1 MGFGGNFSGSGYQ
14 GSSLPDPPG
23 PDSPKK
29 EINFLKEAFNVQYNW
44 IALCGAAAFSLVTGT
59 AIPLVLAGGLEL
71 MYLAVVSQNP
81 RFQRLVRS
89 WKFADEQ
96 KQNQQKLTDLL
107 RSLPPDMQ
115 GRYIR
120 LAEVCGSIRGNFNQL
135 SSISQIFLQ
144 QMDSRLEGLLHGY
157 ARLLSAAF
165 QQRQY
170 VKTSDPDEIK
180 KEIAALQQHMQ
191 SDPPRV
197 QEINKG
203 RVEILSKRLEK
214 YQKITENRQ
223 VVDAQCSAVEDVL
236 QLVRDQSVTMRD
248 PQQVSDQ
255 LANLVHDVEQTEQ
268 TVQQVESIFSGLTPE
283 MEGIMQDVDTSSSSS
298 SSAQRTRIG
307 S

>member
-1 MGFGGNFSGSGYQ
+1 MGFGGSFS
-14 GSSLPDPPG
+14 SSNLPDAPG
-23 PDSPKK
+23 PAPQDKD
-29 EINFLKEAFNVQYNW
+29 INFVKEAFNIQYNW
-44 IALCGAAAFSLVTGT
+44 IALGGAAAFALVTGT
-59 AIPLVLAGGLEL
+59 AIPIALAGGLEL
-71 MYLAVVSQNP
+71 MYLAVVSQHP

-89 WKFADEQ
+89 WKFAE
-96 KQNQQKLTDLL
+96 QQKLNEQKLGDML

-115 GRYIR
+115 GRYIK
-120 LAEVCGSIRGNFNQL
+120 LAEVCRSIRGNFAQL
-135 SSISQIFLQ
+135 SSTSQIFVQ
-144 QMDSRLEGLLHGY
+144 QMDTRLEGLLHGY

-170 VKTSDPDEIK
+170 VKTTDPDEIK
-180 KEIAALQQHMQ
+180 KEIAALQQHMNT
-191 SDPPRV
+191 DPPRV
-197 QEINKG
+197 QDINKR

-214 YQKITENRQ
+214 YQKINENRQ

-268 TVQQVESIFSGLTPE
+268 TVQQVEGIFSGLTPE
-283 MEGIMQDVDTSSSSS
+283 MEGIMQDVDTSGSG

>member
-1 MGFGGNFSGSGYQ
+1 MGFGGGSFS
-14 GSSLPDPPG
+14 GSSLPDAPG
-23 PDSPKK
+23 PDAPKK
-29 EINFLKEAFNVQYNW
+29 DINFVKEAFNIQYNW
-44 IALCGAAAFSLVTGT
+44 IALGGAAAFALVTGT
-59 AIPLVLAGGLEL
+59 AIPIALAGGLEL
-71 MYLAVVSQNP
+71 MYLAVVSQHP

-89 WKFADEQ
+89 WKFAEEQ
-96 KQNQQKLTDLL
+96 KLNEQKLGDML

-115 GRYIR
+115 GRYIK
-120 LAEVCGSIRGNFNQL
+120 LAEVCRSIRGNFSQL
-135 SSISQIFLQ
+135 SSTSQMFVQ
-144 QMDSRLEGLLHGY
+144 QMNQRLEGLLHGY

-170 VKTSDPDEIK
+170 VKTTDPDEIK
-180 KEIAALQQHMQ
+180 KEIAALQQHMNT
-191 SDPPRV
+191 DPPRV
-197 QEINKG
+197 QDINKR

-214 YQKITENRQ
+214 YQKINENRQ

-268 TVQQVESIFSGLTPE
+268 TVQQVESIFSGLPSE

>member
-1 MGFGGNFSGSGYQ
+1 MGFGGGSFLGSG
-14 GSSLPDPPG
+14 LPDAPG
-23 PDSPKK
+23 PDAPKQ
-29 EINFLKEAFNVQYNW
+29 EINFVKEAFNIQYNW
-44 IALCGAAAFSLVTGT
+44 IALGGAAAFALVTGT
-59 AIPLVLAGGLEL
+59 AIPIALAGGLEL
-71 MYLAVVSQNP
+71 MYLAVVSQHP

-89 WKFADEQ
+89 WKFAEDQKRNEQ
-96 KQNQQKLTDLL
+96 KLGDML

-115 GRYIR
+115 GRYIK
-120 LAEVCGSIRGNFNQL
+120 LAEVCRSIRGNFSQL
-135 SSISQIFLQ
+135 SSTSQIFVQ
-144 QMDSRLEGLLHGY
+144 QMDQRLEGLLHGY

-170 VKTSDPDEIK
+170 VKTTDPDEIK
-180 KEIAALQQHMQ
+180 KEIAALQQHLNT
-191 SDPPRV
+191 DPPRV
-197 QEINKG
+197 QDINKK
-203 RVEILSKRLEK
+203 RVEILSKRMEK
-214 YQKITENRQ
+214 YQKINENRQ

-283 MEGIMQDVDTSSSSS
+283 MEGIMQDTDTSSSS

>member
-1 MGFGGNFSGSGYQ
+1 MGFGGSFSGSNFQ
-14 GSSLPDPPG
+14 SPSLPDAPG
-23 PDSPKK
+23 PDAPKQ
-29 EINFLKEAFNVQYNW
+29 EINFVKEAFNIQYNW
-44 IALCGAAAFSLVTGT
+44 IALAGAGAFALLTGT
-59 AIPLVLAGGLEL
+59 AIPIALAGGLEL
-71 MYLAVVSQNP
+71 MYLAVVSQHP

-89 WKFADEQ
+89 WKFAEQQ
-96 KQNQQKLTDLL
+96 KQNEQKLGDML

-115 GRYIR
+115 GRYIK
-120 LAEVCGSIRGNFNQL
+120 LAEVCRSIRGNFSQL
-135 SSISQIFLQ
+135 SSTSQIFVQ
-144 QMDSRLEGLLHGY
+144 QMDQRLEGLLHGY

-170 VKTSDPDEIK
+170 VKTTDPDEIK
-180 KEIAALQQHMQ
+180 KEVAALQQHLNT
-191 SDPPRV
+191 DPPRV
-197 QEINKG
+197 QDINKK

-214 YQKITENRQ
+214 YQKINENRQ

-298 SSAQRTRIG
+298 SAQRTRIG

>member
-1 MGFGGNFSGSGYQ
+1 MGFGGGFSGSN
-14 GSSLPDPPG
+14 LPDAPG
-23 PDSPKK
+23 PDAGKK
-29 EINFLKEAFNVQYNW
+29 DISFVKEAFNIQYNW
-44 IALCGAAAFSLVTGT
+44 IALGGAAAFALVTGT
-59 AIPLVLAGGLEL
+59 AVPLVLAGGLEL
-71 MYLAVVSQNP
+71 MYLAVVSQHP

-89 WKFADEQ
+89 WKFAEEQ
-96 KQNQQKLTDLL
+96 KQNEQKLSDML
-107 RSLPPDMQ
+107 RNLPPDMQ
-115 GRYIR
+115 GRYIK
-120 LAEVCGSIRGNFNQL
+120 LAEVCGSIRSNFAQL
-135 SSISQIFLQ
+135 SSTSQIFVQ

-157 ARLLSAAF
+157 ARLLNAAC

-170 VKTSDPDEIK
+170 VKTTDPDGIK
-180 KEIAALQQHMQ
+180 KEVAALQQHLQ

-197 QEINKG
+197 QDINKK
-203 RVEILSKRLEK
+203 RIEILSKRLEK
-214 YQKITENRQ
+214 YQKILENRQ

-268 TVQQVESIFSGLTPE
+268 TVQQVESIFSGLTPD
-283 MEGIMQDVDTSSSSS
+283 MEGIMQDVDTSSSG

>member
-1 MGFGGNFSGSGYQ
+1 M
-14 GSSLPDPPG
+14 PDAPG
-23 PDSPKK
+23 PDAPKQ
-29 EINFLKEAFNVQYNW
+29 EINFVKEAFNIQYNW
-44 IALCGAAAFSLVTGT
+44 IALGGAAAFALVTGT
-59 AIPLVLAGGLEL
+59 AIPIALAGGLEL
-71 MYLAVVSQNP
+71 MYLAVVSQHP

-96 KQNQQKLTDLL
+96 KRNEQKLGDML

-115 GRYIR
+115 GRYIK
-120 LAEVCGSIRGNFNQL
+120 LAEVCRSIRGNFSQL
-135 SSISQIFLQ
+135 SATSQIFVQ
-144 QMDSRLEGLLHGY
+144 QMDQRLEGLLHGY

-170 VKTSDPDEIK
+170 VKTTDPDEIK
-180 KEIAALQQHMQ
+180 KEIAALQQHMN

-197 QEINKG
+197 QDINKK

-214 YQKITENRQ
+214 YQKINENRQ

-248 PQQVSDQ
+248 PQQMSDQ
-255 LANLVHDVEQTEQ
+255 LENLVHDVEQTEQ

-283 MEGIMQDVDTSSSSS
+283 MEGIMQDADTSSSSR
-298 SSAQRTRIG
+298 SAQRTRIG

>member
-1 MGFGGNFSGSGYQ
+1 MGFGGSTPGSG
-14 GSSLPDPPG
+14 LPDAPG
-23 PDSPKK
+23 PDASSK
-29 EINFLKEAFNVQYNW
+29 EPNYVKEAFNIQYNW
-44 IALCGAAAFSLVTGT
+44 ISLCGAAAAALITGT
-59 AIPLVLAGGLEL
+59 AIPLALAGGLEL
-71 MYLAVVSQNP
+71 MYLAIVSQHP

-89 WKFADEQ
+89 WKFAEDQKAHEQ
-96 KQNQQKLTDLL
+96 RLGDML

-115 GRYIR
+115 GRYVR
-120 LAEVCGSIRGNFNQL
+120 LAEICRSIRSNFAQL
-135 SSISQIFLQ
+135 SSTSQIFVQ
-144 QMDSRLEGLLHGY
+144 QMDQRLQGLLNGY

-170 VKTSDPDEIK
+170 VKTTDPDQIK

-191 SDPPRV
+191 NDPPRV
-197 QEINKG
+197 QDINKK

-214 YQKITENRQ
+214 YQKIAENRQ

-268 TVQQVESIFSGLTPE
+268 TVQQVESIFSGLTPD
-283 MEGIMQDVDTSSSSS
+283 MEGIMQDVGSSSTSTS
-298 SSAQRTRIG
+298 GQRTRIG

>member
-1 MGFGGNFSGSGYQ
+1 MGFGGSFP
-14 GSSLPDPPG
+14 GSSLPDAPG
-23 PDSPKK
+23 PDAPKHD
-29 EINFLKEAFNVQYNW
+29 INFVKEAFNIQYNW
-44 IALCGAAAFSLVTGT
+44 IALGGAAAFALVTGT
-59 AIPLVLAGGLEL
+59 AIPIALAGGLEL
-71 MYLAVVSQNP
+71 MYLAVVSQHP

-96 KQNQQKLTDLL
+96 KRNEQKLGDML

-115 GRYIR
+115 GRYIK
-120 LAEVCGSIRGNFNQL
+120 LAEVCRSIRGNFSQL
-135 SSISQIFLQ
+135 SSTSQIFVQ
-144 QMDSRLEGLLHGY
+144 QMDQRLEGLLHGY

-170 VKTSDPDEIK
+170 VKTTDPDQIT
-180 KEIAALQQHMQ
+180 KEVATLQQHLNA
-191 SDPPRV
+191 DPPRV
-197 QEINKG
+197 QDINK
-203 RVEILSKRLEK
+203 RRIEILSKRLEK
-214 YQKITENRQ
+214 YQKINENRQ

-283 MEGIMQDVDTSSSSS
+283 MEGIMQDTDTSSSSS
-298 SSAQRTRIG
+298 RSAQRTRIG

>member
-1 MGFGGNFSGSGYQ
+1 MGFGGSFSGSN
-14 GSSLPDPPG
+14 LPEAPG
-23 PDSPKK
+23 PAPQDKD
-29 EINFLKEAFNVQYNW
+29 INFVKEAFNIQYNW
-44 IALCGAAAFSLVTGT
+44 IALGGAAAFALVTGT
-59 AIPLVLAGGLEL
+59 AIPIALAGGLEL
-71 MYLAVVSQNP
+71 MYLAVVSQHP

-89 WKFADEQ
+89 WKFAE
-96 KQNQQKLTDLL
+96 QQKLNEQKLGDML

-115 GRYIR
+115 GRYIK
-120 LAEVCGSIRGNFNQL
+120 LAEVCRSIRGNFAQL
-135 SSISQIFLQ
+135 SSTSQIFVQ
-144 QMDSRLEGLLHGY
+144 QMDTRLEGLLHGY

-170 VKTSDPDEIK
+170 VKTTDPDQIQ
-180 KEIAALQQHMQ
+180 KEIAALQQHMN

-197 QEINKG
+197 QDINKK

-298 SSAQRTRIG
+298 GAQRTRIG

>member
-1 MGFGGNFSGSGYQ
+1 MGFGGSFS
-14 GSSLPDPPG
+14 GSSLPDAPG
-23 PDSPKK
+23 PDAPGKD
-29 EINFLKEAFNVQYNW
+29 INFVKEAFNIQYNW
-44 IALCGAAAFSLVTGT
+44 IALGGAAAFALVTGT
-59 AIPLVLAGGLEL
+59 AIPIALAGGLEL
-71 MYLAVVSQNP
+71 MYLAVVSQHP

-89 WKFADEQ
+89 WKFAEDQKLHEQ
-96 KQNQQKLTDLL
+96 KLSDML

-115 GRYIR
+115 GRYIK
-120 LAEVCGSIRGNFNQL
+120 LAEVCRSIRGNYSQL
-135 SSISQIFLQ
+135 SSTSQIFVQ
-144 QMDSRLEGLLHGY
+144 QMDSRLEGLIHGY

-170 VKTSDPDEIK
+170 IKTTDPDQITREV
-180 KEIAALQQHMQ
+180 AALQQHLN

-197 QEINKG
+197 QDINKK
-203 RVEILSKRLEK
+203 RIEILSKRLEK
-214 YQKITENRQ
+214 YQKINENRQ

-283 MEGIMQDVDTSSSSS
+283 MEGIMQDADSSGSSSSS
-298 SSAQRTRIG
+298 QRTRIG

>member
-1 MGFGGNFSGSGYQ
+1 MGFGGSFSGSN
-14 GSSLPDPPG
+14 LPDAPG
-23 PDSPKK
+23 PAPQDKD
-29 EINFLKEAFNVQYNW
+29 INFVKEAFNIQYNW
-44 IALCGAAAFSLVTGT
+44 IALGGAAAFALVTGT
-59 AIPLVLAGGLEL
+59 AIPIALAGGLEL
-71 MYLAVVSQNP
+71 MYLAVVSQHP

-89 WKFADEQ
+89 WKFAE
-96 KQNQQKLTDLL
+96 QQKLNEQKLGDML

-115 GRYIR
+115 GRYIK
-120 LAEVCGSIRGNFNQL
+120 LAEVCRSIRGNFAQL
-135 SSISQIFLQ
+135 SSTSQIFVQ
-144 QMDSRLEGLLHGY
+144 QMDQRLEGLLHGY

-170 VKTSDPDEIK
+170 VKTTDPDQIQ
-180 KEIAALQQHMQ
+180 KEIAALQQHMN

-197 QEINKG
+197 QDINKK

-283 MEGIMQDVDTSSSSS
+283 MEGIMQDTDTSSSS

>member
-1 MGFGGNFSGSGYQ
+1 MGFGGSFS
-14 GSSLPDPPG
+14 GSSLPDAPG
-23 PDSPKK
+23 PDAPKQD
-29 EINFLKEAFNVQYNW
+29 INFVKEAFNIQYNW
-44 IALCGAAAFSLVTGT
+44 IALGGAAAFALVTGT
-59 AIPLVLAGGLEL
+59 AIPIALAGGLEL
-71 MYLAVVSQNP
+71 MYLAVVSQHP

-89 WKFADEQ
+89 WKFAEEQ
-96 KQNQQKLTDLL
+96 KLNEQKLGDML

-115 GRYIR
+115 GRYIK
-120 LAEVCGSIRGNFNQL
+120 LAEVCRSIRANFAQL
-135 SSISQIFLQ
+135 SSTSQIFVQ
-144 QMDSRLEGLLHGY
+144 QMDTRLEGLLHGY

-170 VKTSDPDEIK
+170 VKTTDPDLIT
-180 KEIAALQQHMQ
+180 KEIAALQQHLN

-197 QEINKG
+197 QDINKK

-214 YQKITENRQ
+214 YKKINENRQ

-283 MEGIMQDVDTSSSSS
+283 MEGIMQDEDSSS
-298 SSAQRTRIG
+298 
-307 S
+307 

>member
-1 MGFGGNFSGSGYQ
+1 MGFGGSFP
-14 GSSLPDPPG
+14 GSSLPDSPG
-23 PDSPKK
+23 PDAPTKD
-29 EINFLKEAFNVQYNW
+29 INFVKEAFNIQYNW
-44 IALCGAAAFSLVTGT
+44 IALAGAGAFALVTGT
-59 AIPLVLAGGLEL
+59 AIPIALAGGLEL
-71 MYLAVVSQNP
+71 MYLAVVSQHP

-89 WKFADEQ
+89 WKFAEDQKRNEQ
-96 KQNQQKLTDLL
+96 KLGDML

-115 GRYIR
+115 GRYIK
-120 LAEVCGSIRGNFNQL
+120 LAEVCRSIRGNFSQL
-135 SSISQIFLQ
+135 SATSQIFVQ
-144 QMDSRLEGLLHGY
+144 QMDQRLEGLLHGY

-170 VKTSDPDEIK
+170 VKTTDPDEIK
-180 KEIAALQQHMQ
+180 KEIAALQQHLNT
-191 SDPPRV
+191 DPPRV
-197 QEINKG
+197 QDINKK
-203 RVEILSKRLEK
+203 RVEILSKRMEK
-214 YQKITENRQ
+214 YQKINENRQ

-283 MEGIMQDVDTSSSSS
+283 MEGIMQDTDTSSSS

>member
-1 MGFGGNFSGSGYQ
+1 MGFGGSFPGSG
-14 GSSLPDPPG
+14 LPDAPG
-23 PDSPKK
+23 PDPSKK
-29 EINFLKEAFNVQYNW
+29 EPNYVKEAFNVQYNW
-44 IALCGAAAFSLVTGT
+44 IALGGAAAFALVTGT
-59 AIPLVLAGGLEL
+59 AIPLALAGGLEL
-71 MYLAVVSQNP
+71 MYLAIVSQHP

-89 WKFADEQ
+89 WKFAEDQ
-96 KQNQQKLTDLL
+96 KQNEQKLTDML
-107 RSLPPDMQ
+107 RNLPPDMQ
-115 GRYIR
+115 GRYVR
-120 LAEVCGSIRGNFNQL
+120 LAEVCGSIRGNFAQL
-135 SSISQIFLQ
+135 SSTSQIFVQ
-144 QMDSRLEGLLHGY
+144 QMDQRLQGLLNGY

-170 VKTSDPDEIK
+170 VKTTDPDQIK

-191 SDPPRV
+191 NDPPRV
-197 QEINKG
+197 QDINKK

-214 YQKITENRQ
+214 YQKIAENRQ

-268 TVQQVESIFSGLTPE
+268 TVQQVESIFSGLTPD
-283 MEGIMQDVDTSSSSS
+283 MEGIMQDVGQSSSSS
-298 SSAQRTRIG
+298 GPQRTRIG

>member
-1 MGFGGNFSGSGYQ
+1 MGFGGSFS
-14 GSSLPDPPG
+14 GSSLPDAPG
-23 PDSPKK
+23 PDAPKQ
-29 EINFLKEAFNVQYNW
+29 EINFVKEAFNIQYNW
-44 IALCGAAAFSLVTGT
+44 IALGGAAAFALLTGT
-59 AIPLVLAGGLEL
+59 AIPIALAGGLEL
-71 MYLAVVSQNP
+71 MYLAVVSQHP

-89 WKFADEQ
+89 WKFAEQQ
-96 KQNQQKLTDLL
+96 KQNEQKLGDML

-115 GRYIR
+115 GRYVK
-120 LAEVCGSIRGNFNQL
+120 LAEVCRSIRGNFSQL
-135 SSISQIFLQ
+135 SSTSQIFVQ
-144 QMDSRLEGLLHGY
+144 QMDQRLEGLLHGY

-170 VKTSDPDEIK
+170 VKTTDPDEIK
-180 KEIAALQQHMQ
+180 KEIAALQQHMNT
-191 SDPPRV
+191 DPLRV
-197 QEINKG
+197 QDINKK

-214 YQKITENRQ
+214 YQKINENRQ

-298 SSAQRTRIG
+298 SAQRTRIG

>member
-1 MGFGGNFSGSGYQ
+1 MGFGGSFS
-14 GSSLPDPPG
+14 GSSLPDAPG
-23 PDSPKK
+23 PEPQDKD
-29 EINFLKEAFNVQYNW
+29 INFVKEAFNIQYNW
-44 IALCGAAAFSLVTGT
+44 IALGGAAAFALVTGT
-59 AIPLVLAGGLEL
+59 AIPIALAGGLEL
-71 MYLAVVSQNP
+71 MYLAVVSQHP

-89 WKFADEQ
+89 WKFAE
-96 KQNQQKLTDLL
+96 QQKLNEQKLGDML

-115 GRYIR
+115 GRYIK
-120 LAEVCGSIRGNFNQL
+120 LAEVCRSIRGNFAQL
-135 SSISQIFLQ
+135 SSTSQIFVQ
-144 QMDSRLEGLLHGY
+144 QMDQRLEGLLHGY

-170 VKTSDPDEIK
+170 VKTTDPDQIT
-180 KEIAALQQHMQ
+180 KEVATLQQHLNT
-191 SDPPRV
+191 DPPRV
-197 QEINKG
+197 QDINKK

-214 YQKITENRQ
+214 YQKISENRQ

-283 MEGIMQDVDTSSSSS
+283 MEGIMQDTDSSSS

>member
-1 MGFGGNFSGSGYQ
+1 MGFGGFPGSN
-14 GSSLPDPPG
+14 LPDAPG
-23 PDSPKK
+23 NDPSHK
-29 EINFLKEAFNVQYNW
+29 EINFVKEAFNIQYNW
-44 IALCGAAAFSLVTGT
+44 IALGGAAAAALVSGT
-59 AIPLVLAGGLEL
+59 AIPLLLAGGLEL
-71 MYLAVVSQNP
+71 MYLAVVSQHP

-96 KQNQQKLTDLL
+96 KQNEQKLSDML

-120 LAEVCGSIRGNFNQL
+120 LAEVCGSIRSNFSQL
-135 SSISQIFLQ
+135 TATSQIFVQ
-144 QMDSRLEGLLHGY
+144 QMNSRLEGLLHGY
-157 ARLLSAAF
+157 ARLLSAAL

-170 VKTSDPDEIK
+170 IKTTDPDVIK
-180 KEIAALQQHMQ
+180 KEITALQQHIQ
-191 SDPPRV
+191 TDPPRV
-197 QEINKG
+197 QEINKR

-214 YQKITENRQ
+214 YEKINENRQ

-268 TVQQVESIFSGLTPE
+268 TVQQVESIFSGLTPD
-283 MEGIMQDVDTSSSSS
+283 MEGIMQDVDSPSTSSSS
-298 SSAQRTRIG
+298 QRTRIG

>member
-1 MGFGGNFSGSGYQ
+1 MGFGGSFSGW
-14 GSSLPDPPG
+14 SLPDAPG
-23 PDSPKK
+23 PDAPKQ
-29 EINFLKEAFNVQYNW
+29 EINFVKEAFNIQYNW
-44 IALCGAAAFSLVTGT
+44 IALGGAAAFALVTGT
-59 AIPLVLAGGLEL
+59 AIPIALAGGLEL
-71 MYLAVVSQNP
+71 MYLAVVSQHP

-89 WKFADEQ
+89 WKFAEQQ
-96 KQNQQKLTDLL
+96 KQNEQKLGDML

-115 GRYIR
+115 GRYVK
-120 LAEVCGSIRGNFNQL
+120 LAEVCRSIRGNFSQL
-135 SSISQIFLQ
+135 SSTSQIFVQ
-144 QMDSRLEGLLHGY
+144 QMDQRLEGLLHGY

-170 VKTSDPDEIK
+170 VKTTDPDEIK
-180 KEIAALQQHMQ
+180 KEVAALQQHMN

-197 QEINKG
+197 QDINKK

-214 YQKITENRQ
+214 YQKINENRQ

-298 SSAQRTRIG
+298 SAQRTRIG

>member
-1 MGFGGNFSGSGYQ
+1 MGFGGSFSGSNFQ
-14 GSSLPDPPG
+14 SPSLPDPPG
-23 PDSPKK
+23 PDDPKK
-29 EINFLKEAFNVQYNW
+29 DINFVKEAFNIQYNW
-44 IALCGAAAFSLVTGT
+44 IALGGAAAFALVTGT
-59 AIPLVLAGGLEL
+59 AIPIALAGGLEL
-71 MYLAVVSQNP
+71 MYLAVVSQHP

-89 WKFADEQ
+89 WKFAEEQ
-96 KQNQQKLTDLL
+96 KLNEQKLGDML

-115 GRYIR
+115 GRYIK
-120 LAEVCGSIRGNFNQL
+120 LAEVCRSIRGNFAQL
-135 SSISQIFLQ
+135 SATSQIFVQ
-144 QMDSRLEGLLHGY
+144 QMDQRLEGLLHGY

-170 VKTSDPDEIK
+170 VKTTDPDEIK
-180 KEIAALQQHMQ
+180 KEIAALQQHM
-191 SDPPRV
+191 STDPLRV
-197 QEINKG
+197 QDINKK

-214 YQKITENRQ
+214 YQKINENRQ

-283 MEGIMQDVDTSSSSS
+283 MEGIMQDTDSSSSS

>member
-1 MGFGGNFSGSGYQ
+1 MGFGGSFPGSG
-14 GSSLPDPPG
+14 LPDAPG
-23 PDSPKK
+23 PDAPKE
-29 EINFLKEAFNVQYNW
+29 EINFVKEAFNIQYNW
-44 IALCGAAAFSLVTGT
+44 IALGGAAAFALVTGT
-59 AIPLVLAGGLEL
+59 AIPIALAGGLEL
-71 MYLAVVSQNP
+71 MYLAVVSQHP

-89 WKFADEQ
+89 WKFAEEQ
-96 KQNQQKLTDLL
+96 KRNEQKLGEML

-115 GRYIR
+115 GRYIK
-120 LAEVCGSIRGNFNQL
+120 LAEVCRSIRGNFSQL
-135 SSISQIFLQ
+135 SSTSQIFVQ
-144 QMDSRLEGLLHGY
+144 QMDQRLEGLLHGY

-170 VKTSDPDEIK
+170 VKTTDPDLIT
-180 KEIAALQQHMQ
+180 KEIAALQQHLNT
-191 SDPPRV
+191 DPPRV
-197 QEINKG
+197 QEINKR

-214 YQKITENRQ
+214 YQKINENRQ

-283 MEGIMQDVDTSSSSS
+283 MEGIMQDADSSTSSSR
-298 SSAQRTRIG
+298 SAQRTRIG

>member
-1 MGFGGNFSGSGYQ
+1 MGFGGNFSGSNFQ
-14 GSSLPDPPG
+14 SPSLPDAPG
-23 PDSPKK
+23 PDRDKD
-29 EINFLKEAFNVQYNW
+29 INFVKEAFNIQYNW
-44 IALCGAAAFSLVTGT
+44 IALGGAAAFALVTGT
-59 AIPLVLAGGLEL
+59 AIPIALAGGLEL
-71 MYLAVVSQNP
+71 MYLAVVSQHP

-89 WKFADEQ
+89 WKFAEEQ
-96 KQNQQKLTDLL
+96 KLNEQKLGDML

-115 GRYIR
+115 GRYIK
-120 LAEVCGSIRGNFNQL
+120 LAEVCRSIRGNFAQL
-135 SSISQIFLQ
+135 SSTSQIFVQ
-144 QMDSRLEGLLHGY
+144 QMDQRLEGLLHGY

-170 VKTSDPDEIK
+170 VKTTDPDQITR
-180 KEIAALQQHMQ
+180 EIAALQQHM
-191 SDPPRV
+191 STDPPRV
-197 QEINKG
+197 QDINKK

-214 YQKITENRQ
+214 YQKINENRQ

-283 MEGIMQDVDTSSSSS
+283 MEGIMQDTDSSSSS

>member
-1 MGFGGNFSGSGYQ
+1 MGFGGSIPGSG
-14 GSSLPDPPG
+14 LPDAPG
-23 PDSPKK
+23 PDASSK
-29 EINFLKEAFNVQYNW
+29 EPNYVKEAFKVQYNW
-44 IALCGAAAFSLVTGT
+44 IALAGAGLFALVTGT
-59 AIPLVLAGGLEL
+59 AIPLALAGGLEL
-71 MYLAVVSQNP
+71 MYLATVSQHP

-89 WKFADEQ
+89 WKFAEDQ
-96 KQNQQKLTDLL
+96 KAHEMKLGEML

-115 GRYIR
+115 GRYVR
-120 LAEVCGSIRGNFNQL
+120 LAEICRSIRGNYAQL
-135 SSISQIFLQ
+135 SSTSQIFVQ
-144 QMDSRLEGLLHGY
+144 QMDQRLQGLLNGY

-170 VKTSDPDEIK
+170 VKTTDPDQIK

-191 SDPPRV
+191 NDPPRV
-197 QEINKG
+197 QDINKK

-214 YQKITENRQ
+214 YEKITENRQ

-283 MEGIMQDVDTSSSSS
+283 MEGIMQDVGTNSTS
-298 SSAQRTRIG
+298 APGQRTRIG

>member
-1 MGFGGNFSGSGYQ
+1 MGFGGSFSGSNFQ
-14 GSSLPDPPG
+14 SPSLPDPPG
-23 PDSPKK
+23 PDAPKQ
-29 EINFLKEAFNVQYNW
+29 EINFVKEAFNIQYNW
-44 IALCGAAAFSLVTGT
+44 IALGGAAAFALVTGT
-59 AIPLVLAGGLEL
+59 AIPIALAGGLEL
-71 MYLAVVSQNP
+71 MYLAVVSQHP

-89 WKFADEQ
+89 WKFAEQQ
-96 KQNQQKLTDLL
+96 KQNEQKLGDML

-115 GRYIR
+115 GRYIK
-120 LAEVCGSIRGNFNQL
+120 LAEVCRSIRGNFSQL
-135 SSISQIFLQ
+135 SSTSQIFVQ
-144 QMDSRLEGLLHGY
+144 QMDQRLEGLLHGY

-170 VKTSDPDEIK
+170 VKTTDPDEIK
-180 KEIAALQQHMQ
+180 KEIAALQQHMNT
-191 SDPPRV
+191 DPPRV
-197 QEINKG
+197 QDINKR

-214 YQKITENRQ
+214 YQKINENRQ

-283 MEGIMQDVDTSSSSS
+283 MEGIMQDTDTSSSS

>member
-1 MGFGGNFSGSGYQ
+1 MGFGGSFSGSNFQ
-14 GSSLPDPPG
+14 SPSLPDPPG
-23 PDSPKK
+23 PDAPKQD
-29 EINFLKEAFNVQYNW
+29 INFVKEAFNIQYNW
-44 IALCGAAAFSLVTGT
+44 IALGGAAAFALVTGT
-59 AIPLVLAGGLEL
+59 VIPIALAGGLEL
-71 MYLAVVSQNP
+71 MYLAVVSQHP

-89 WKFADEQ
+89 WKFAEEQ
-96 KQNQQKLTDLL
+96 KLNEQRLGDML

-115 GRYIR
+115 GRYIK
-120 LAEVCGSIRGNFNQL
+120 LAEVCRSIRGNFAQL
-135 SSISQIFLQ
+135 SSTSQIFVQ
-144 QMDSRLEGLLHGY
+144 QMDQRLEGLLHGY

-170 VKTSDPDEIK
+170 VKTTDPDQITR
-180 KEIAALQQHMQ
+180 EIAALQQHMNT
-191 SDPPRV
+191 DPPRV
-197 QEINKG
+197 QDINKK

-214 YQKITENRQ
+214 YQKINENRQ

-283 MEGIMQDVDTSSSSS
+283 MEGIMQDTDSSTSS

>member
-1 MGFGGNFSGSGYQ
+1 MGFGGSFSGS
-14 GSSLPDPPG
+14 SMPDAPG
-23 PDSPKK
+23 PDAPGKD
-29 EINFLKEAFNVQYNW
+29 INFVKEAFNIQYNW
-44 IALCGAAAFSLVTGT
+44 IALGGAAAFALVTGT
-59 AIPLVLAGGLEL
+59 AIPIALAGGLEL
-71 MYLAVVSQNP
+71 MYLAVVSQHP

-89 WKFADEQ
+89 WKFAEDQKLHEQ
-96 KQNQQKLTDLL
+96 KLSDML

-115 GRYIR
+115 GRYIK
-120 LAEVCGSIRGNFNQL
+120 LAEVCRSIRGNYSQL
-135 SSISQIFLQ
+135 SSTSQIFVQ
-144 QMDSRLEGLLHGY
+144 QMDSRLEGLIHGY

-170 VKTSDPDEIK
+170 IKTTDPDQITREV
-180 KEIAALQQHMQ
+180 AALQQHLN

-197 QEINKG
+197 QDINKK

-214 YQKITENRQ
+214 YQKINENRQ

-283 MEGIMQDVDTSSSSS
+283 MEGIMQDADSSGSSSSS
-298 SSAQRTRIG
+298 QRTRIG

>member
-1 MGFGGNFSGSGYQ
+1 MGFGGTFTGSN
-14 GSSLPDPPG
+14 LPDPA
-23 PDSPKK
+23 PDSSRK
-29 EINFLKEAFNVQYNW
+29 EPNYVKEAFNVQYNW
-44 IALCGAAAFSLVTGT
+44 IALCGIGAFSLLTGT
-59 AIPLVLAGGLEL
+59 AIPLALAGGLEL
-71 MYLAVVSQNP
+71 MYLAVVSQHP

-89 WKFADEQ
+89 WHFAEEQ
-96 KQNQQKLTDLL
+96 KQNEQKLTDML

-120 LAEVCGSIRGNFNQL
+120 LAEVCGSIRQNFAQL
-135 SSISQIFLQ
+135 SSTSQIFVQ
-144 QMDSRLEGLLHGY
+144 QMNSRLEGLLHGY

-170 VKTSDPDEIK
+170 VKVTDPDQIT
-180 KEIAALQQHMQ
+180 KEIAALQQHLN

-197 QEINKG
+197 QEINKK
-203 RVEILSKRLEK
+203 RIEILSKRLEK

-283 MEGIMQDVDTSSSSS
+283 MEGIMQDMDTSSSSS